1 LLEAGAAASTHVEL
15 ETIKQ
20 VSQNAI
26 AYDAAGDVHYD
37 TISAFIKSVRGSDAD
52 SALHYLAR
60 MIEGGEDPRF
70 IARRLMILAAEDIGL
85 ADPQALVLAE
95 AAASVVEKI
104 GMPEG
109 RIPLAE
115 VTVYLALA
123 PKSNAAYSAINQAI
137 EQVRTGFLPPIPA
150 HLRSSGATGY
160 QYPHD
165 SDHGILRQHY
175 SDTEELYFPTE
186 RGFEKTL
193 AERLKA
199 IRKLLRGS

>member
-1 LLEAGAAASTHVEL
+1 
-15 ETIKQ
+15 
-20 VSQNAI
+20 
-26 AYDAAGDVHYD
+26 
-37 TISAFIKSVRGSDAD
+37 
-52 SALHYLAR
+52 

-70 IARRLMILAAEDIGL
+70 ISRRLMILASEDIGL

-115 VTVYLALA
+115 ATVYLALA
-123 PKSNAAYSAINQAI
+123 PKSNAAYNAINLAI
-137 EQVRTGFLPPIPA
+137 EQVKAGLVPPVPA
-150 HLRSSGATGY
+150 HLRSTGATGY
-160 QYPHD
+160 KYPHD
-165 SDHGILRQHY
+165 SESGILKQHY
-175 SDTEELYFPTE
+175 SDAQELYTPTD

-193 AERLKA
+193 GERLKA